1 MINNGAV
8 VHVTYNYVHT
18 RPVSVDVCVIHQV
31 YLWRSLEPT
40 LKRCMW
46 SGKRSLHVTQMA
58 LNVHGLALVT
68 KDADAFTAT
77 LPKVKNR
84 RNSERANSQAKT
96 GEAVS
101 LSTTAL

>member
-1 MINNGAV
+1 
-8 VHVTYNYVHT
+8 
-18 RPVSVDVCVIHQV
+18 
-31 YLWRSLEPT
+31 
-40 LKRCMW
+40 MW

-101 LSTTAL
+101 LSTTAI